1 MQETCVHLWS
11 KASQVGVLHKASRLR
26 AIVILGEVGQG
37 AAPKPK
43 GDALALH
50 VLLPH
55 TGNHLHVTTH
65 MSGWQDTYPS
75 LCSFNFENTAVL
87 PAQAAQQ
94 ESMVS

>member
-1 MQETCVHLWS
+1 MQETCADLWS

-26 AIVILGEVGQG
+26 TIVILGEVGQG

-55 TGNHLHVTTH
+55 TGNHLHMITYV
-65 MSGWQDTYPS
+65 SGCQYITFFV
-75 LCSFNFENTAVL
+75 LFNFENTAVL

-94 ESMVS
+94 DSMRS